1 MEPSAK
7 KSKMTKN
14 HKFMNNK
21 KKYFHSKRQALQPGQ
36 RGFFAT
42 CNINEK
48 ACVRECY
55 NLLNHYAD
63 LLYGPEQPE
72 NEPKQKQ
79 LEEGAAGD
87 AGDDAGKPAKGST
100 SDDDDDL
107 EAAAAKCREKLSQR
121 KVRFQ
126 NVDTNTT
133 NCVFIRT
140 QLEDPVAL
148 GKHIINDIATTG
160 KSMSRFVLR
169 LVPIEAVCRANMP
182 DIISAAGVLFDKHFL
197 KEPTSYGIIFNHRY
211 NQQIKRDDIIMQL
224 ADLVNSKNV
233 GNTVD
238 LKEAKK
244 SIIVEVLRGWCLL
257 SVIDNY
263 LGCKKFN
270 LAELANPSEKKSSG
284 EGDSKSEKSLEESSE
299 DSKSNKETNKSI
311 ENEDSKSKESVEKD
325 NKSDTSAEESKSNE
339 EEKESKADKEQT
351 N

>member
-14 HKFMNNK
+14 YKFKNNK
-21 KKYFHSKRQALQPGQ
+21 KKYFKSKAQVLQPGQ

-63 LLYGPEQPE
+63 ILYGPEKVE
-72 NEPKQKQ
+72 NEPEK
-79 LEEGAAGD
+79 EEAQEEAGGEASGD
-87 AGDDAGKPAKGST
+87 AGKATAGEAT

-107 EAAAAKCREKLSQR
+107 EAAAAKCREKNSQR

-126 NVDTNTT
+126 SLDTSTT

-148 GKHIINDIATTG
+148 GKYIINDIATTG

-169 LVPIEAVCRANMP
+169 LVPIEVVCRANMP
-182 DIISAAGVLFDKHFL
+182 DIISAAGILFDKHFL

-211 NQQIKRDDIIMQL
+211 NQQIKRDQIIAKL
-224 ADLVNSKNV
+224 AELVNSKNV
-233 GNTVD
+233 GNKVD

-257 SVIDNY
+257 SVIENY
-263 LGCKKFN
+263 LDCKKFN
-270 LAELANPSEKKSSG
+270 LAELANPSDKKSNGEGDLKSEKSSG
-284 EGDSKSEKSLEESSE
+284 EKEPNEKEESEPKEKPLGDSKIEET
-299 DSKSNKETNKSI
+299 DI
-311 ENEDSKSKESVEKD
+311 
-325 NKSDTSAEESKSNE
+325 
-339 EEKESKADKEQT
+339 
-351 N
+351 